1 MRVAVKKIF
10 EVEQRKGKEYF
21 EVKTAL
27 FKAKKEGSLFFPNDV
42 SSLTEQEDIDIYYS
56 EFPGMDANRNA
67 FPVPAE
73 NFFLP
78 SCEQERYDFVKPYY
92 ESYYAGEELDQDTFM
107 SFNTKPFKAKQQVW
121 FYRQEA

>member
-67 FPVPAE
+67 F
-73 NFFLP
+73 
-78 SCEQERYDFVKPYY
+78 SCTGRKLF
-92 ESYYAGEELDQDTFM
+92 ST
-107 SFNTKPFKAKQQVW
+107 
-121 FYRQEA
+121 